1 MWEHILLLRYALRLL
16 CSGTQ
21 KIKLGDTCFV
31 VALAR
36 WPLVEVVLKTL
47 RITVFEVEMAV
58 SEARERKE
66 NSRSNLIVQ
75 GPGQAATEQVES
87 KPRGLLGRK
96 ITKQAKP

>member
-47 RITVFEVEMAV
+47 RITVFEVEMAA

-87 KPRGLLGRK
+87 KPRGLLG
-96 ITKQAKP
+96 